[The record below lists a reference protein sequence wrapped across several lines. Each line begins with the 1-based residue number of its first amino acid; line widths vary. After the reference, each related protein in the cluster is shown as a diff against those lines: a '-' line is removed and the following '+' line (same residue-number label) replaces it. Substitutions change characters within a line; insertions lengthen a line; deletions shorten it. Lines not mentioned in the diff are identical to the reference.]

1 MQLHGRANIAPWSVP
16 DHAAETTAL
25 YRYWATL
32 HDELVPWWHSLA
44 RAAQQGGAQ
53 LMKPVGDEASWPGDY
68 RYTLG
73 DALFVAP
80 ILDATSA
87 RDVALPAGRWYDWW
101 DPSGDAIEGAQ
112 TLAAYSVPRERYPLF
127 VREGAILPM
136 NVASDATGFGSSARA
151 NALTVLAWPAPAAS
165 TFALVDEDLASTSI
179 EVTPTTLTLSRA
191 LRPTYFRVYRPAAP
205 SDVSAG
211 GASLASVADDT
222 GLETATSGWRYDA
235 ATRALW
241 IKVDASTSAVSV
253 AITP

>member
-1 MQLHGRANIAPWSVP
+1 
-16 DHAAETTAL
+16 
-25 YRYWATL
+25 
-32 HDELVPWWHSLA
+32 
-44 RAAQQGGAQ
+44 
-53 LMKPVGDEASWPGDY
+53 MKPVGDEASWPGDY

-136 NVASDATGFGSSARA
+136 NVESTATGLGTAARKD
-151 NALTVLAWPAPAAS
+151 ALTVLAWPAPAAS
-165 TFALVDEDLASTSI
+165 SFALVDEDLASTSI
-179 EVTPTTLTLSRA
+179 EVTATALTLSRA
-191 LRPTYFRVYRPAAP
+191 LRPTYFRVYRASAP
-205 SDVSAG
+205 SDVAAG
-211 GASLASVADDT
+211 GASLAGVADDAA
-222 GLETATSGWRYDA
+222 LDAAATGWRYDV

-241 IKVDASTSAVSV
+241 IKVGASTSAVSIS
-253 AITP
+253 ITP